1 MDKLSFEWHDS
12 RNGGEYRAD
21 VGGGLIVR
29 AIQDSDAG
37 NPWESFDNEPPLI
50 VYHDRSIDWHGGD
63 IEPLADVSD
72 SWIARHWRQLCDIFG
87 APPEIAREHKEDN
100 GYFRLSDA
108 RSDLL
113 DEWLS
118 DVKPSR
124 FSGPIGEYMRIM
136 KALCELR
143 GWPSVEVT
151 SRGYS
156 QGDYAELLLVFTPDY
171 AAKIGA
177 AWPRSAKA
185 KAKAANLLEAAGK
198 LWTAWAWGDVYG
210 YVIESAE
217 GDCLDSVWGFYGS
230 DFEWS
235 GLSEAAA
242 ESLAHIRQERRERR
256 AKRLKELVRARV
268 PLATRAAVMEG
279 FPL

>member
-1 MDKLSFEWHDS
+1 MDKLNFEWHDS
-12 RNGGEYRAD
+12 RDRVEYRAD
-21 VGGGLIVR
+21 VGGLIVR

-37 NPWESFDNEPPLI
+37 NPWKSFDNEPPLI
-50 VYHDRSIDWHGGD
+50 VYHDRSIERLGGD
-63 IEPLADVSD
+63 IDPLADVSD
-72 SWIARHWRQLCDIFG
+72 SWIARHWRRLCEIFD
-87 APPEIAREHKEDN
+87 APPDAAQERKKNH
-100 GYFRLSDA
+100 GYFKIADA
-108 RSDLL
+108 RRDLL
-113 DEWLS
+113 DEWL
-118 DVKPSR
+118 DDIRPSR
-124 FSGPIGEYMRIM
+124 FCGHAGEYMKAV

-143 GWPSVEVT
+143 GWPFAEVT

-185 KAKAANLLEAAGK
+185 KAKAVNSLEAAGK

-210 YVIESAE
+210 YVIESPE
-217 GDCLDSVWGFYGS
+217 GDCLYSVWGFYGS

-235 GLSEAAA
+235 GLAGAAA

-256 AKRLKELVRARV
+256 AKRLKELIRARV
-268 PLATRAAVMEG
+268 PLAARAAIMEG